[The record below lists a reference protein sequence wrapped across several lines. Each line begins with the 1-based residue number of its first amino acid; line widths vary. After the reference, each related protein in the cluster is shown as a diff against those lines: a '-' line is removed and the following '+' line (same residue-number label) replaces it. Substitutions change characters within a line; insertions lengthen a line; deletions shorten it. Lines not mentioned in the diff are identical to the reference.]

1 MRERRLGLA
10 VWIKNLK
17 AARHLRRYGNV
28 HYVSRRM
35 QYVSMYVNGDKI
47 DDIIEKIGKLDFVLR
62 VERSHR
68 HEIPL
73 EYQNSRPDKA
83 KEYDYRIEEPK
94 RELAEES
101 IKQPIIH

>member
-35 QYVSMYVNGDKI
+35 QYVSMYVNGEQI
-47 DDIIEKIGKLDFVLR
+47 NDIIDKVSKLDFVLR

-68 HEIPL
+68 HEIPI
-73 EYQNSRPDKA
+73 EYKNSKPDKA
-83 KEYDYRIEEPK
+83 KEYDYRVEELKRDFIEDP
-94 RELAEES
+94 L
-101 IKQPIIH
+101 PIVH